1 MEIVN
6 FIREKSVKVISEL
19 SLKNEYLP
27 GKERAMTLVAVV
39 GKNHL
44 QKVQKACKS
53 MPPEGTRTRFE

>member
-1 MEIVN
+1 M
-6 FIREKSVKVISEL
+6 KVIPEL

-27 GKERAMTLVAVV
+27 GREERATLVAVV

-44 QKVQKACKS
+44 EKVQKAFKS